1 MNMIWIIA
9 WKNIWRNR
17 GRSLVVLVSIT
28 LGITGGI
35 FSAAVMKGTGD
46 QRAREAV
53 SRETSHL
60 QIHHP
65 QYIEDNDIQYF
76 IDKEAAIDNRLTRFS
91 KETKSGVAWSARVK
105 FMAMAASAGASAG
118 VMVMGVDPG
127 LEAKVTDIHSLI
139 ADSCGSWFGEIRGV
153 PVVMGGALVAKLK
166 VKLHSR
172 IVLTFQD
179 MEGNITGAA
188 FRIAGIY
195 HSNNSV
201 YDEMNVFVRRADIT
215 PLLGAHSEISHEI
228 AVRMADE
235 GRTGELEAQL
245 KKDFPKLLIRN
256 WKEVD
261 PLLGMVDDLLDLWL
275 YLFMG
280 IILLAL
286 GFGIVN
292 TMLMSI
298 LERERELG
306 MLAAIGMNKRRI
318 FLMIMLESVLLSLT
332 GGVAGM
338 ALSLLLIGWTRH
350 TGIDLSSLSEGFARM
365 GYNPMLYPSLN
376 ALFFINI
383 TLMVILTGIAASIYP
398 ARRALKLSPADAIR
412 NE

>member
-1 MNMIWIIA
+1 
-9 WKNIWRNR
+9 
-17 GRSLVVLVSIT
+17 
-28 LGITGGI
+28 
-35 FSAAVMKGTGD
+35 
-46 QRAREAV
+46 
-53 SRETSHL
+53 
-60 QIHHP
+60 
-65 QYIEDNDIQYF
+65 
-76 IDKEAAIDNRLTRFS
+76 
-91 KETKSGVAWSARVK
+91 
-105 FMAMAASAGASAG
+105 
-118 VMVMGVDPG
+118 
-127 LEAKVTDIHSLI
+127 
-139 ADSCGSWFGEIRGV
+139 
-153 PVVMGGALVAKLK
+153 
-166 VKLHSR
+166 
-172 IVLTFQD
+172 
-179 MEGNITGAA
+179 
-188 FRIAGIY
+188 
-195 HSNNSV
+195 
-201 YDEMNVFVRRADIT
+201 
-215 PLLGAHSEISHEI
+215 
-228 AVRMADE
+228 
-235 GRTGELEAQL
+235 
-245 KKDFPKLLIRN
+245 
-256 WKEVD
+256 VD

-318 FLMIMLESVLLSLT
+318 FFMIMLESVLLSLT

-338 ALSLLLIGWTRH
+338 VLSLMLIGWTRH
-350 TGIDLSSLSEGFARM
+350 TGIDLSALSEGFARM

>member
-53 SRETSHL
+53 SRETSHI

-76 IDKEAAIDNRLTRFS
+76 IDKEAGIDNRLTRFS
-91 KETKSGVAWSARVK
+91 RVTNSGVAWSPRVK

-118 VMVMGVDPG
+118 VMVMGVDPR

-153 PVVMGGALVAKLK
+153 PVVMGGTLAAKLK

-215 PLLGAHSEISHEI
+215 PLLGAPDEICHEI

-235 GRTGELEAQL
+235 GRTAELEAQL
-245 KKDFPKLLIRN
+245 KKEFPELLIRN

-318 FLMIMLESVLLSLT
+318 FLMIMLESILLSLT
-332 GGVAGM
+332 GGLAGM

-350 TGIDLSSLSEGFARM
+350 TGIDLSALSEGFARM

-376 ALFFINI
+376 VLFFINI
-383 TLMVILTGIAASIYP
+383 TMMVILTGIAASIYP